1 MNPTDSSPASP
12 WMRVLRFPLTRMA
25 VLYLVLAYLY
35 LSGFFFRA
43 SYAKGPWEGV
53 AATLMAGGLMLC
65 IYASFVYFIEGRPA
79 RELAL
84 RPMGRELGLGFLLG
98 AGLYALCVLIMMGL
112 GHYRIVGMHD
122 WHILIPGVAVA
133 VATGVFE
140 ELVFRGGVFRLLE
153 EWLGS
158 WAALVLSSLV
168 FGLTHL
174 DTDHST
180 LQGVASISLW
190 AGLLLVGCYL
200 LTRRLWLGIG
210 LHAAWNYTQGT
221 VFSGIVS
228 GNAPPTGLWMSSVK
242 GPDWLT
248 GGSFGLEASPV
259 ALLVG
264 STAGALMLVGAVRR
278 GHILPPAWE
287 RRQ

>member
-84 RPMGRELGLGFLLG
+84 RPMGRELGLGLLLG
-98 AGLYALCVLIMMGL
+98 AGLYTLCVLIMMGL

-158 WAALVLSSLV
+158 WAALVLSSLALIKELDPAREAALV
-168 FGLTHL
+168 AHSILLDVDLDLQAKIAAQFPGLKA
-174 DTDHST
+174 DRS
-180 LQGVASISLW
+180 ASAVDGHVIGYRPRRDFQALKHW
-190 AGLLLVGCYL
+190 ARAVLAGWTG
-200 LTRRLWLGIG
+200 
-210 LHAAWNYTQGT
+210 Q
-221 VFSGIVS
+221 
-228 GNAPPTGLWMSSVK
+228 PPK
-242 GPDWLT
+242 
-248 GGSFGLEASPV
+248 A
-259 ALLVG
+259 
-264 STAGALMLVGAVRR
+264 
-278 GHILPPAWE
+278 
-287 RRQ
+287 

>member
-1 MNPTDSSPASP
+1 VNPSAPPAPGP
-12 WMRVLRFPLTRMA
+12 WLRLLRFPPIRMA

-35 LSGFFFRA
+35 LSGFFFRTA
-43 SYAKGPWEGV
+43 FAKGPWEGV
-53 AATLMAGGLMLC
+53 AATLMACGLMLS
-65 IYASFVYFIEGRPA
+65 IYACLVHVIEGRPA

-84 RPMGRELGLGFLLG
+84 RPMARELGLGLLIG
-98 AGLYALCVLIMMGL
+98 AGLYTVCVLAMML
-112 GHYRIVGMHD
+112 MGHYRIVGMHD
-122 WHILIPGVAVA
+122 WHILIPGIAVA
-133 VATGVFE
+133 LATGVFE

-174 DTDHST
+174 DTDNST

-190 AGLLLVGCYL
+190 AGALLVGCYL
-200 LTRRLWLGIG
+200 LTGRLWLGIG

-228 GNAPPTGLWMSSVK
+228 GNAPPTGLWVSSVE

-259 ALLVG
+259 ALLVCG
-264 STAGALMLVGAVRR
+264 TAGVLMLIGAVRR
-278 GHILPPAWE
+278 GQIVPPAWK